1 MISFTVTLSAAYD
14 APVTVDFNTR
24 DLTPAETG
32 WYGPAA
38 TVGVDYEAA
47 SGTAT
52 IPAGETTATIKVPMI
67 GDRAA
72 EYDERFWVNLSN
84 PTSARVGVAAS
95 LGSILDDE
103 PRISINS
110 PASIT
115 EGDKGTKALTFTVS
129 LATAYDQDVTVN
141 YQTFNSSA
149 VAGSDY
155 VATSGT
161 LTIPAGQ
168 TSRTFTVQIKGD
180 RKKEWTE
187 SFYVQLS
194 NPSSN
199 ATIWNAYGWGTI
211 LDDDGPRGHR

>member
-1 MISFTVTLSAAYD
+1 L
-14 APVTVDFNTR
+14 
-24 DLTPAETG
+24 
-32 WYGPAA
+32 
-38 TVGVDYEAA
+38 
-47 SGTAT
+47 GT
-52 IPAGETTATIKVPMI
+52 
-67 GDRAA
+67 
-72 EYDERFWVNLSN
+72 
-84 PTSARVGVAAS
+84 AAS

-110 PASIT
+110 PASIM
-115 EGDKGTKALTFTVS
+115 EGDKGMKALTFTVS
-129 LATAYDQDVTVN
+129 LATAYDQDVTVS

-168 TSRTFTVQIKGD
+168 TSRTFTVQIRGD
-180 RKKEWTE
+180 RKREWTE
-187 SFYVQLS
+187 SFYVQLN

-211 LDDDGPRGHR
+211 LDDDGPHGRR